1 MGSETVAV
9 TLEKSGDGVSRSSL
23 GRQRPKQQSAINAS
37 MMPAMSPGKKPTR
50 TASAGNR
57 L

>member
-1 MGSETVAV
+1 M

-23 GRQRPKQQSAINAS
+23 GRQRPKQQSAITAS

-50 TASAGNR
+50 KASAGNR